1 MRRGKSR
8 KFGKVRKT
16 RKALYKAL
24 ATALIEHG
32 KIQTTVAKAK
42 SISTFTD
49 KMVTKAKKGD
59 VASGRLIRHYLG
71 DKATKKLMTEIGPKF
86 KERNGGYT
94 KVLKMGRRLSDGA
107 EMALIEFTK

>member
-1 MRRGKSR
+1 
-8 KFGKVRKT
+8 
-16 RKALYKAL
+16 
-24 ATALIEHG
+24 
-32 KIQTTVAKAK
+32 
-42 SISTFTD
+42 
-49 KMVTKAKKGD
+49 MVTKAKKGD